1 MWISDYIASGL
12 KRNHIFVDSKK
23 IKKEIGL
30 KWINNINEKKYE
42 TLSPFMDK
50 FGF

>member
-1 MWISDYIASGL
+1 MY
-12 KRNHIFVDSKK
+12 N
-23 IKKEIGL
+23 IGL

-50 FGF
+50 FGL

>member
-1 MWISDYIASGL
+1 MILQIY
-12 KRNHIFVDSKK
+12 NMYN
-23 IKKEIGL
+23 IGL

-50 FGF
+50 FGL